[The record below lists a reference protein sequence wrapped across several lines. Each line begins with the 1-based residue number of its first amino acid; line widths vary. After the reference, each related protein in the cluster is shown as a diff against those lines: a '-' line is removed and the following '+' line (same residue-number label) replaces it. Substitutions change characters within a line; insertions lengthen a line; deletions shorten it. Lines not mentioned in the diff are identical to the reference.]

1 MQIQFGDDLNE
12 GIQVPSDGMIATECR
27 IFVDVHT
34 LVVIIWVSRIFD
46 FHFSFFQTYLSRWYW
61 PKLFISS
68 LTPAWEV
75 FHEHVISLVTSSLVH
90 YCKSCVYS
98 VSKKELQNILQ

>member
-12 GIQVPSDGMIATECR
+12 GIQAASDGMIATECR

-68 LTPAWEV
+68 LTRAWEV
-75 FHEHVISLVTSSLVH
+75 FHEHVISLITSLSIIVKVV
-90 YCKSCVYS
+90 CTVYP
-98 VSKKELQNILQ
+98 KKELQNILQ

>member
-1 MQIQFGDDLNE
+1 MYVVIVEVRLAVSDKMIAVGGGYRKDVRMNANSVGDDLNE
-12 GIQVPSDGMIATECR
+12 GIQVASDGMIATECR

-34 LVVIIWVSRIFD
+34 LVVIILVSRIFD

-68 LTPAWEV
+68 LTPA
-75 FHEHVISLVTSSLVH
+75 
-90 YCKSCVYS
+90 
-98 VSKKELQNILQ
+98 